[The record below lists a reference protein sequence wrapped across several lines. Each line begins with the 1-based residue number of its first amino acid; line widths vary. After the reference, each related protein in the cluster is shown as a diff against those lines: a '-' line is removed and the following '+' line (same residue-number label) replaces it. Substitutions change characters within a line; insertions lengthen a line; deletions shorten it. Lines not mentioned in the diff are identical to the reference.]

1 MPFSGRKA
9 ARVGKSSDSTQNG
22 YRAKTRLTYGA
33 KYDTIIGM
41 KASHKPI
48 AQNVRDL
55 LSQVA
60 LGEDST
66 RQFKVDV
73 KNPESLAA
81 EIVAFANAEG
91 GRILIGVADDSTVV
105 GLSAQDVRRIN
116 QLIGNVAS
124 QFVRSPIEVRT
135 ENVAL
140 DSGRVVVILDV
151 PKGIDKPYF
160 DKNGIIWLKSGA
172 DKRRINSREELRRFF
187 QFSPQFHADELP
199 TRAGVEALD
208 KLRFR
213 DFLKREYGRD
223 YPDSADEL
231 AGLLRN
237 LNLADE
243 DAHLNLAGVL
253 LFAEHP
259 DWIVP
264 QFVVKA
270 ARFPG
275 TDIAATRYDDSE
287 DFAGPLDKVF
297 AEALAFVMRNLHKVQ
312 EKGASVN
319 SPGVPEV
326 PKEVFEELLVNALV
340 HRDYMV
346 SAAIRLLVFDDRIEI
361 ISPGHLP
368 NNLTVEKI
376 QAGNSNIRNP
386 ILMSFVA
393 KKILPYHGLGSGIKR
408 ALEKWPYI
416 DFRDDRDGC
425 LFVATVWR
433 KARAEGRARP
443 LSASS
448 DVREHGIKEGF
459 YRVIHAH
466 TGTIRVEHGTAHERD
481 VLSACREDRSVTA
494 DALTVRLG
502 VSVRTV
508 KRALA
513 ALQKQGRLR
522 RVGGRKF
529 GYWDV
534 LS

>member
-1 MPFSGRKA
+1 M
-9 ARVGKSSDSTQNG
+9 
-22 YRAKTRLTYGA
+22 
-33 KYDTIIGM
+33 
-41 KASHKPI
+41 
-48 AQNVRDL
+48 RDL
-55 LSQVA
+55 LSEVA

-66 RQFKVDV
+66 RQFKVDI

-91 GRILIGVADDSTVV
+91 GRILIGVADDGIAA
-105 GLSAQDVRRIN
+105 GLSAQDVRRVN

-124 QFVRSPIEVRT
+124 QFVRSPVEVRT

-140 DSGRVVVILDV
+140 GKGRVVVILDV

-160 DKNGIIWLKSGA
+160 DKNGIIWLKNGA
-172 DKRRINSREELRRFF
+172 DKRRISSREELRRFF
-187 QFSPQFHADELP
+187 QFSPQFHADEMP

-213 DFLKREYGRD
+213 DFIRREYGRD
-223 YPDSADEL
+223 YPDSDERL
-231 AGLLRN
+231 VSLLRI

-243 DAHLNLAGVL
+243 SAHLNLAGVL

-259 DWIVP
+259 EWLVP
-264 QFVVKA
+264 QFVIKA

-275 TDIAATRYDDSE
+275 NDIAATRYEDSE

-297 AEALAFVMRNLHKVQ
+297 ADALAFIMRNLHKVQ

-346 SAAIRLLVFDDRIEI
+346 SAAIRLLIFDDRIEI

-376 QAGNSNIRNP
+376 QVGNSNIRNP
-386 ILMSFVA
+386 ILMSFAA

-408 ALEKWPYI
+408 ALEKWPGI

-425 LFVATVWR
+425 LFTATVR
-433 KARAEGRARP
+433 RIALRCEAEERVRAQTTAG
-443 LSASS
+443 
-448 DVREHGIKEGF
+448 DIRENGTKGVS
-459 YRVIHAH
+459 YRVAPAPRGMISGERGAK
-466 TGTIRVEHGTAHERD
+466 HERD
-481 VLSACREDRSVTA
+481 VLSVCREDRSVTA
-494 DALTVRLG
+494 DGLAASLR

-513 ALQKQGRLR
+513 ALQRQGRLR
-522 RVGGRKF
+522 RVGGRKH
-529 GYWDV
+529 GYWDARP
-534 LS
+534 

>member
-1 MPFSGRKA
+1 MPPLTDGTKSG
-9 ARVGKSSDSTQNG
+9 
-22 YRAKTRLTYGA
+22 
-33 KYDTIIGM
+33 TISGM
-41 KASHKPI
+41 KAPRRPASGDLK
-48 AQNVRDL
+48 DL
-55 LSQVA
+55 LDQIA
-60 LGEDST
+60 CGEDST
-66 RQFKVDV
+66 RQFKADV

-81 EIVAFANAEG
+81 EMVAFANAEG
-91 GRILIGVADDSTVV
+91 GRMFIGVADDGSAP
-105 GLSAQDVRRIN
+105 GLSASDVRRVN

-140 DSGRVVVILDV
+140 GHGRVIIVLDV

-160 DKNGIIWLKSGA
+160 DKNGVIWLKNGA
-172 DKRRINSREELRRFF
+172 DKRRINSREELWRFF
-187 QFSPQFHADELP
+187 QFSPQFHADEMP
-199 TRAGVEALD
+199 TRVGVDALD

-213 DFLKREYGRD
+213 DFLKREYGLD
-223 YPDSADEL
+223 FPDSPGEL

-237 LNLADE
+237 LNLAD
-243 DAHLNLAGVL
+243 DDGHLNLAGVL

-259 DWIVP
+259 DWTVP

-270 ARFPG
+270 VRFPG
-275 TDIAATRYDDSE
+275 YASTASEYIDSE

-297 AEALAFVMRNLHKVQ
+297 ADALAFIMRNLRKVQ
-312 EKGASVN
+312 ERGASVN

-346 SAAIRLLVFDDRIEI
+346 SAAIRLLMFDDRIEI

-386 ILMSFVA
+386 ILMSFAA

-408 ALEKWPYI
+408 ALEKWPDI
-416 DFRDDRDGC
+416 DFRDDREGC
-425 LFVATVWR
+425 LFTATVWR
-433 KARAEGRARP
+433 KGAKGPGDTGPR
-443 LSASS
+443 SAPSRTAAS
-448 DVREHGIKEGF
+448 GGVRDGVAPNEF
-459 YRVIHAH
+459 YGA
-466 TGTIRVEHGTAHERD
+466 TYDGCGTIGGTKNEQRI
-481 VLSACREDRSVTA
+481 LSACREKRAVTV
-494 DALTVRLG
+494 DELTVRLG
-502 VSVRTV
+502 VSARTV

-513 ALQKQGRLR
+513 ALQGRGRLR

-534 LS
+534 VP

>member
-1 MPFSGRKA
+1 
-9 ARVGKSSDSTQNG
+9 
-22 YRAKTRLTYGA
+22 
-33 KYDTIIGM
+33 M
-41 KASHKPI
+41 KASHRPASRDALALLEEI
-48 AQNVRDL
+48 AR
-55 LSQVA
+55 
-60 LGEDST
+60 GEDSS

-81 EIVAFANAEG
+81 EMVAFANADG
-91 GRILIGVADDSTVV
+91 GRILIGVADDGSVP
-105 GLSAQDVRRIN
+105 GLSAPDVRRIN

-140 DSGRVVVILDV
+140 DKGRVIIVLDV

-160 DKNGIIWLKSGA
+160 DKNGVIWLKNGA

-187 QFSPQFHADELP
+187 QFSPQFHADEMP
-199 TRAGVEALD
+199 TRAGVDVLD

-223 YPDSADEL
+223 YPDSTGEL
-231 AGLLRN
+231 AGLLKN
-237 LNLADE
+237 LNLAD
-243 DAHLNLAGVL
+243 DDGRLNLAGVL

-270 ARFPG
+270 VRFPG
-275 TDIAATRYDDSE
+275 NAITSTEYADSE
-287 DFAGPLDKVF
+287 DFSGPLDKVF
-297 AEALAFVMRNLHKVQ
+297 ADALAFVMRNLHKVQ
-312 EKGASVN
+312 EGGASVN
-319 SPGVPEV
+319 SPGVSEV

-346 SAAIRLLVFDDRIEI
+346 SAAIRLLIYDNRIEI

-368 NNLTVEKI
+368 NNLTVDKI

-386 ILMSFVA
+386 VLMSFAA

-408 ALEKWPYI
+408 ALERWPHI
-416 DFRDDRDGC
+416 GFRDDRDGC
-425 LFVATVWR
+425 LFVVTVWR
-433 KARAEGRARP
+433 RGAKGAKEGEPWAARPIDALGEVSEARAKAVAYG
-443 LSASS
+443 
-448 DVREHGIKEGF
+448 VRSGV
-459 YRVIHAH
+459 Y
-466 TGTIRVEHGTAHERD
+466 GTIKGGYGTNNEQG
-481 VLSACREDRSVTA
+481 VLAACREKRSVTV
-494 DALTVRLG
+494 DELTARLG

-508 KRALA
+508 KRVLA
-513 ALQKQGRLR
+513 ALQKQGHLR

-529 GYWDV
+529 GYWEV
-534 LS
+534 LP

>member
-1 MPFSGRKA
+1 MCLTIGTNSG
-9 ARVGKSSDSTQNG
+9 
-22 YRAKTRLTYGA
+22 
-33 KYDTIIGM
+33 TISGM
-41 KASHKPI
+41 KESRKTI
-48 AQNVRDL
+48 ARDVQSL
-55 LSQVA
+55 LEQIA

-66 RQFKVDV
+66 RQFKADV

-81 EIVAFANAEG
+81 EMVAFANAEG
-91 GRILIGVADDSTVV
+91 GRMLIGVADDGAGT
-105 GLSAQDVRRIN
+105 GLGASDVRRIN

-124 QFVRSPIEVRT
+124 HLVRSPIDVRT

-140 DSGRVVVILDV
+140 GNGRVIIVLDV

-160 DKNGIIWLKSGA
+160 DKNGIIWLKNGS

-187 QFSPQFHADELP
+187 QFSPQFHADEMP
-199 TRAGVEALD
+199 TRADIDALD

-223 YPDSADEL
+223 YPDSPDERVR
-231 AGLLRN
+231 LLKT

-243 DAHLNLAGVL
+243 SGLLNLAGVL

-259 DWIVP
+259 EWIAP

-270 ARFPG
+270 ACFSG
-275 TDIAATRYDDSE
+275 NDITAVEYADSE
-287 DFAGPLDKVF
+287 DFAGPLEKVF
-297 AEALAFVMRNLHKVQ
+297 SDALAFVMRNLHKVQ

-386 ILMSFVA
+386 ILMSFAA

-408 ALEKWPYI
+408 ALDKWPGI

-425 LFVATVWR
+425 LFGATVWR
-433 KARAEGRARP
+433 KRARGKAEREPWP
-443 LSASS
+443 LSPPAASGE
-448 DVREHGIKEGF
+448 VNEGGRRTGF
-459 YRVIHAH
+459 YGVMGGTISRE
-466 TGTIRVEHGTAHERD
+466 TGTKNERGI
-481 VLSACREDRSVTA
+481 LAACREKPSVTVQE
-494 DALTVRLG
+494 LTDRLG

-508 KRALA
+508 KRSLA

-529 GYWDV
+529 GHWDA
-534 LS
+534 LP

>member
-1 MPFSGRKA
+1 
-9 ARVGKSSDSTQNG
+9 
-22 YRAKTRLTYGA
+22 
-33 KYDTIIGM
+33 M
-41 KASHKPI
+41 KATHRPVPRDVRELLVQI
-48 AQNVRDL
+48 AR
-55 LSQVA
+55 
-60 LGEDST
+60 GEDST
-66 RQFKVDV
+66 CQFKADV

-81 EIVAFANAEG
+81 EMVAFANADG
-91 GRILIGVADDSTVV
+91 GRVLIGVADDGSAN
-105 GLSAQDVRRIN
+105 GLSAADVRRIN

-124 QFVRSPIEVRT
+124 QLVRSPIEVRT

-140 DSGRVVVILDV
+140 DNGRVIIVLDV

-160 DKNGIIWLKSGA
+160 DKNGVIWLKNGA

-187 QFSPQFHADELP
+187 QFSPQFHADEMP
-199 TRAGVEALD
+199 TRAGVDALD

-223 YPDSADEL
+223 YPDSPGEL
-231 AGLLRN
+231 AGLLKN
-237 LNLADE
+237 LNLAD
-243 DAHLNLAGVL
+243 DDGRLNLAGVL

-264 QFVVKA
+264 QFIVKA
-270 ARFPG
+270 VRFPG
-275 TDIAATRYDDSE
+275 NAITAGEYADSE

-297 AEALAFVMRNLHKVQ
+297 ADALAFIMRNLHKVQ
-312 EKGASVN
+312 EVGASVN

-346 SAAIRLLVFDDRIEI
+346 SAAIRLLMYDNRIEI

-386 ILMSFVA
+386 ILMSFAA

-408 ALEKWPYI
+408 ALEKWPNI

-425 LFVATVWR
+425 LFVATIWR
-433 KARAEGRARP
+433 RGVKGAIESEPWAEQPRGASGEVNEGGAKARSYG
-443 LSASS
+443 
-448 DVREHGIKEGF
+448 
-459 YRVIHAH
+459 VINERN
-466 TGTIRVEHGTAHERD
+466 GTIKGENGTKNEQR
-481 VLSACREDRSVTA
+481 VLSACREKRAVTV
-494 DALTVRLG
+494 DELTARLG

-508 KRALA
+508 KRVLA
-513 ALQKQGRLR
+513 ALQDHGRLR

-529 GYWDV
+529 GYWEV
-534 LS
+534 LP

>member
-1 MPFSGRKA
+1 MKA
-9 ARVGKSSDSTQNG
+9 ASKKRRGD
-22 YRAKTRLTYGA
+22 
-33 KYDTIIGM
+33 
-41 KASHKPI
+41 
-48 AQNVRDL
+48 AQAL
-55 LSQVA
+55 LGRIA

-66 RQFKVDV
+66 RQFKADV

-81 EIVAFANAEG
+81 EMVAFANADG
-91 GRILIGVADDSTVV
+91 GRMFIGVADDGSAV
-105 GLSAQDVRRIN
+105 GLAAADVRRIN

-124 QFVRSPIEVRT
+124 QLVRSPVDVRT

-140 DSGRVVVILDV
+140 GNGRVVVVLDV

-160 DKNGIIWLKSGA
+160 DKNGVIWLKNGA
-172 DKRRINSREELRRFF
+172 GKRRINSKEELRRFF
-187 QFSPQFHADELP
+187 QFSPQFHADESP
-199 TRAGVEALD
+199 TRSGVDALD

-223 YPDSADEL
+223 YPDSPEEL
-231 AGLLRN
+231 AVLLKN
-237 LNLADE
+237 LNLADGE
-243 DAHLNLAGVL
+243 GRLNLAGVL

-270 ARFPG
+270 VRFPG
-275 TDIAATRYDDSE
+275 VTMTATEYIDSE
-287 DFAGPLDKVF
+287 DFAGPLDQVF
-297 AEALAFVMRNLHKVQ
+297 AGALAFIMRNLHKVQ
-312 EKGASVN
+312 EAGASVN

-340 HRDYMV
+340 HRDYRV

-361 ISPGHLP
+361 VSPGHLP
-368 NNLTVEKI
+368 NNLTVAKI

-393 KKILPYHGLGSGIKR
+393 KRILPYHGLGSGIRR
-408 ALEKWPYI
+408 ALDKWPSI

-433 KARAEGRARP
+433 SGTDGGHHEAADRRGPAYEAVGTVSERGAKGGLYSAISGMDGIIGCEGGTKNARG
-443 LSASS
+443 
-448 DVREHGIKEGF
+448 
-459 YRVIHAH
+459 
-466 TGTIRVEHGTAHERD
+466 
-481 VLSACREDRSVTA
+481 VLSVCREKCSVTA
-494 DALTVRLG
+494 DELAVRLG
-502 VSVRTV
+502 VSIRTV

-513 ALQKQGRLR
+513 SLQEQGRLR

-534 LS
+534 RAETARDT